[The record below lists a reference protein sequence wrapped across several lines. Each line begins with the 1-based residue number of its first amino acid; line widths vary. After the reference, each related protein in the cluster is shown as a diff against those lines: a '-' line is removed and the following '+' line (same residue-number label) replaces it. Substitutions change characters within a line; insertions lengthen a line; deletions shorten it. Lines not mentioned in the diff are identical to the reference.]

1 MKNAKSWRK
10 AAWLGA
16 AFCALLLA
24 TGCQTNPAAPGT
36 GGNMLGSLSSALSGN
51 GSNTGKGNGLTDG
64 IRDVFEGTAAV
75 FKDYSA
81 ADQQALG
88 AGFSSVLLG
97 ARPLL
102 RNDAVQRY
110 VNQVGRWVAMQAERP
125 LDKDGKEINF
135 SWRFGVID
143 SDAVNAYATPGGFVF
158 VTVGLMRQLNSEAEL
173 AGVLAHEIAHV
184 MRGHYLVAIKK
195 GGLTQMAGGIVRA
208 KADNAEVS
216 SAVVNAVRN
225 IYAKG
230 LDQSD
235 EFDADRQALLYAA
248 RAGYAPA
255 GLPTVLKMYAAKGS
269 KSDAN
274 YQLLLGTHP
283 APADRAARLDSL
295 LTGKF
300 ATAAGVTNEVRYAA
314 IKRQLR

>member
-1 MKNAKSWRK
+1 MRTRHRAKTLS
-10 AAWLGA
+10 LLMGV
-16 AFCALLLA
+16 LLLA
-24 TGCQTNPAAPGT
+24 TGCQTNPAAPGQ
-36 GGNMLGSLSSALSGN
+36 GGNMLTSLSSALSNN
-51 GSNTGKGNGLTDG
+51 GGKGNGLTDG
-64 IRDVFEGTAAV
+64 IRDVIGGTTAI
-75 FKDYSA
+75 FKDYTA
-81 ADQQALG
+81 EDQQNLG
-88 AGFSSVLLG
+88 VEFSSVLLG

-102 RNDAVQRY
+102 RVDAVQRY

-135 SWRFGVID
+135 NWRFGVIA

-158 VTVGLMRQLNSEAEL
+158 VTVGLLRQLNSEAEL

-184 MRGHYLVAIKK
+184 MRGHYLVAMKK
-195 GGLTQMAGGIVRA
+195 TGFTQIAGGVVRA

-216 SAVVNAVRN
+216 AAVVNAVRN

-235 EFDADRQALLYAA
+235 EFDADRQAVLYAA

-255 GLPTVLKMYAAKGS
+255 GLPTVLQMYAAKGS
-269 KSDAN
+269 KTDAN
-274 YQLLLGTHP
+274 FQMLFGTHP
-283 APADRAARLDSL
+283 APAERAAKLDTL
-295 LTGKF
+295 LAGKF
-300 ATAAGVTNEVRYAA
+300 ATAAGVTNEARYAA

>member
-1 MKNAKSWRK
+1 
-10 AAWLGA
+10 
-16 AFCALLLA
+16 
-24 TGCQTNPAAPGT
+24 
-36 GGNMLGSLSSALSGN
+36 MLTSLSSALSNKG
-51 GSNTGKGNGLTDG
+51 GGKGNSLTDG
-64 IRDVFEGTAAV
+64 IRDVFDGASTA

-81 ADQQALG
+81 EDQHKLG
-88 AGFSSVLLG
+88 TEFSSVLLG

-102 RNDAVQRY
+102 RNDAEQRY
-110 VNQVGRWVAMQAERP
+110 VNQVGRWVAAQAERP

-135 SWRFGVID
+135 AWRFGVIN

-158 VTVGLMRQLNSEAEL
+158 VTVGLMRQLDSEAEL

-195 GGLTQMAGGIVRA
+195 SGFSQIAGGIVRA

-216 SAVVNAVRN
+216 AAVVNAVRN

-235 EFDADRQALLYAA
+235 EFDADRQGLLYAA

-269 KSDAN
+269 KNDAN
-274 YQLLLGTHP
+274 FQMLFGTHP
-283 APADRAARLDSL
+283 APADRAARLDLL
-295 LTGKF
+295 LTSKF
-300 ATAAGVTNEVRYAA
+300 ATATGATNEARYLA